1 MKQAVIIEMSTED
14 LLGSLSEVRATLA
27 KLNLAHAVSPLEN
40 PVIIRETKKTVAPPQ
55 EDRSKTD
62 QKPAQPLLSYPFA

>member
-40 PVIIRETKKTVAPPQ
+40 PVIIREKKKTVARILT
-55 EDRSKTD
+55 EVRKRELE
-62 QKPAQPLLSYPFA
+62 A

>member
-1 MKQAVIIEMSTED
+1 MKQAVIIKMSTED

-40 PVIIRETKKTVAPPQ
+40 PVIIRETKKTVARILT
-55 EDRSKTD
+55 EVRKRELE
-62 QKPAQPLLSYPFA
+62 A